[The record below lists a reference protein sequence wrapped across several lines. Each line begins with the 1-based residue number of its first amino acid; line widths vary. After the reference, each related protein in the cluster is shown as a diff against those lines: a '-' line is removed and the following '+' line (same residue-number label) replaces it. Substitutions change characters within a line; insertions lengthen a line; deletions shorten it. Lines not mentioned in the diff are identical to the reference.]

1 MPDDK
6 KTKAASNAAQ
16 DVAVADSFPA
26 SDPPASTADSGA
38 RAVPPEQMMEQS
50 HQEVPGAITLRR
62 RFGDREAAKLAR
74 EAIVRDGPVDPHCA
88 ELKDAQG
95 GCELIIK
102 VPAADAP
109 RLRELLGAN

>member
-26 SDPPASTADSGA
+26 SDPPASTAESGA

-50 HQEVPGAITLRR
+50 HQ
-62 RFGDREAAKLAR
+62 
-74 EAIVRDGPVDPHCA
+74 
-88 ELKDAQG
+88 
-95 GCELIIK
+95 
-102 VPAADAP
+102 
-109 RLRELLGAN
+109 